1 MGSNDAN
8 CLDKKNLTVIDYNSN
23 MQKMS
28 SKSITY
34 KQYNNNLHPFHF
46 SDEIN
51 CKIKQELYEKS
62 QNSKGMCILFKFYFF
77 FFTYI

>member
-23 MQKMS
+23 MQDMS
-28 SKSITY
+28 SKSITN
-34 KQYNNNLHPFHF
+34 KQFNNNLHPFNF
-46 SDEIN
+46 SDGN
-51 CKIKQELYEKS
+51 CKIKQELCENS

-77 FFTYI
+77 FFT